1 MNSFEQARRLLTIV
15 SLRLSESGQVDCA
28 ARLLEHVDEE
38 RVQEIIEQAAFAIAS
53 RHAGEFLDVIA
64 DQLALCA
71 APVG

>member
-1 MNSFEQARRLLTIV
+1 MNSFEQARRLLAVV
-15 SLRLSESGQVDCA
+15 SLRLAESGQLDCA
-28 ARLLEHVDEE
+28 ARLLEQVDEE